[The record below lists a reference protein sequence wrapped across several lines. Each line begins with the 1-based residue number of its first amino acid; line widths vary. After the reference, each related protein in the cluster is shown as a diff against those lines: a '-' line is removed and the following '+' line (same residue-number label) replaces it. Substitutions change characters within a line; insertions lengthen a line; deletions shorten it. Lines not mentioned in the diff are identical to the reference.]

1 MFSAENCLKI
11 FENRKNILSRKE
23 LLPSEMLELIH
34 YTFQKQYQVYQT
46 LSADPAQNL
55 ELTPVD
61 RVMAG
66 KPLLSRDTF
75 PYEHKACLALF
86 HTLLEHLQSLSGP
99 LKEAADLI
107 RESCTED
114 PELAE
119 KSLEKH
125 VLGGDDFFRIF
136 GEKTPQ
142 SPMTL
147 HFLAQS
153 AVTPSVVKNASQ
165 LFLAL
170 PRDHTWTMGHCPV
183 CGSLPYISS
192 LEGKQGFRML
202 HCSFCHTAYRFKRL
216 ACPFCQE
223 DKSKSFEYF
232 TTEELPGFRVDICK
246 SCRMY
251 MKTADFREMDK
262 KLFPALDDLESL
274 QMDIAA
280 REQGYTRPTLSAWG
294 F

>member
-1 MFSAENCLKI
+1 MFNSENCLKI
-11 FENRKNILSRKE
+11 FEERTKILSRKE
-23 LLPSEMLELIH
+23 LLPAEMLKLIH
-34 YTFQKQYQVYQT
+34 YTFNEQYKIFQE
-46 LSADPAQNL
+46 LPSDPALDL

-66 KPLLSRDTF
+66 KPLLARENF
-75 PYEHKACLALF
+75 PYDQKVCLELF
-86 HTLLEHLQSLSGP
+86 YKILDHLQSLSGP
-99 LKEAADLI
+99 LQEAADLI
-107 RESCTED
+107 RGECAED
-114 PELAE
+114 PELAA
-119 KSLEKH
+119 KSLKKF
-125 VLGGDDFFRIF
+125 VGGADDYFRIF

-153 AVTPSVVKNASQ
+153 AVTPSVVRNASQ
-165 LFLAL
+165 FFLAL
-170 PRDHTWTMGHCPV
+170 PRDHTWAMGHCPV

-192 LEGKQGFRML
+192 LEGKQGLRML
-202 HCSFCHTAYRFKRL
+202 QCSFCHTAYRFKRM
-216 ACPFCQE
+216 ACAFCQE
-223 DKSKSFEYF
+223 EQSRSFEYF
-232 TTEELPGFRVDICK
+232 TARELPGFRVDICK

-251 MKTADFREMDK
+251 MKTIDFREMDK

-274 QMDIAA
+274 QLDMAA